1 MRNYC
6 IIGLLAYLFFTC
18 DAQNNRSPYD
28 FLSLI
33 QNPENI
39 WTIDLSIEQG
49 KTIKVI
55 YYEIYMKDAHI
66 GQGCVFAIQ
75 KGFSDQWAKEAI
87 SRPKGECASKKNYK
101 HLYYVNCAAKSYFT
115 KNQSELIEKFDIY
128 VFFVN
133 KEDLEGPLEESSES
147 GTVEYYNEKPESKI
161 IIYKYALGS
170 WIEIEK
176 RKLGDEV
183 PRTFGLKYLK
193 ELARKEFRR

>member
-1 MRNYC
+1 MKNYF
-6 IIGLLAYLFFTC
+6 ITVLLAYFFFTC
-18 DAQNNRSPYD
+18 DAQTNLSSVD
-28 FLSLI
+28 FFSLI

-39 WTIDLSIEQG
+39 WTTELSIEQE
-49 KTIKVI
+49 KSITVI
-55 YYEIYMKDAHI
+55 YYEIYMKDARI
-66 GQGCVFAIQ
+66 GQGCIYAIQ

-87 SRPKGECASKKNYK
+87 SQPQGECAGKKNYK

-115 KNQSELIEKFDIY
+115 KNQSELTGKFDIY

-161 IIYKYALGS
+161 IIYKYASGS